1 MSSSSSINKCYYN
14 YELPINSLNSNFKS
28 SIHYIEPLKYD
39 KCSYEIKTETN
50 SNNTNIKNYQISN
63 SSISIKNDKSLFTQV
78 KSIAKEKL
86 IYKYNCT
93 KRKYNIYIINNLLR
107 NDYCCI
113 VSKFKDNILI
123 NNFNKE
129 YFYKYYKTPE
139 IKSTMVK
146 FYPFYKTYFNF
157 YCKPILNDI
166 PLAANMKHYFDTKA
180 KCFLNMEYHNENT
193 NFDDN
198 HNLSKKNSDSSEDL
212 ANDSKN
218 NNDNIFNSK
227 VKDALDNV
235 TIMTTIPN
243 DSETGSIN
251 LNIDKERIEIYR
263 ENKKEYSNDTTFAEI
278 MDFIENKKYCK
289 NSFLKFNKLRNKVKN
304 ELLKSKNNIIKNCL
318 NYNKNNFEL
327 RNNFMNVLKKH
338 NKKKIPI
345 NKINILLQKIKMN
358 NLGKKINRNLLQE
371 NNDKSIDN
379 KNKPNDINKSVNS
392 NINSNSNSNKG
403 YSNLGN
409 IIVKSSNLNIDE
421 KPYIAKKINTKKIN
435 EDIRKYYKNINNI
448 INDYQNKENINNN
461 YITNTNNS
469 KNIKKVNKSISN
481 IKPNKDNK
489 IINQKIS
496 FKNRKKQSRNKNS
509 FYQSIQS
516 LSSINQ
522 NPERSQNIK
531 NKKISLHKTFVKNQS
546 NNKTLMNNNDTLKSL
561 VPPSKTNHL
570 RHKTKFIKYQNVEK
584 IFQNIYSKIKKT
596 YINNNYQIQNNDH
609 NNNNQSTLFKT
620 LIIDNSSLNNINHN
634 LINSPVN
641 APIDNS
647 ISNTFLKKSI
657 YHSIYNNG
665 SANMLQ
671 KKENSKL
678 NFKIRKIKNDNK
690 RYSINQNSMNNKS
703 YSLNKTSD
711 KNYFLNNYLNV
722 ANSLKKSYKSLSKK
736 KKYMYNKKIYTL
748 NKKRIKNIKSFNNR
762 SLNNRGKG
770 QMNIDESKYKNIQKI
785 NSFSNKRKHKNTK
798 FKEIYINIKKEIKS
812 SKYDL
817 IKIAKKCYNEKTN
830 SQNHNLNSIHNF
842 KKKEKK
848 IKLRNDDLR
857 NKTGKTTVNNLK
869 YMDNSRYTTNKDNF
883 NNIINSFHNKSQSTY
898 GLDLNSRKF
907 MKFYM

>member
-1 MSSSSSINKCYYN
+1 MSSSSSMNKCYYN
-14 YELPINSLNSNFKS
+14 YELPINSFNSNYKN
-28 SIHYIEPLKYD
+28 SIHYVEPFKYD
-39 KCSYEIKTETN
+39 KCSYEIITETN

-63 SSISIKNDKSLFTQV
+63 SSFSIKNEKSFFTQI

-93 KRKYNIYIINNLLR
+93 KRKYNTYIINNILR

-139 IKSTMVK
+139 IKSTIVK

-166 PLAANMKHYFDTKA
+166 PLAASMKHYFDTKA
-180 KCFLNMEYHNENT
+180 KCYLNLEYHNENT
-193 NFDDN
+193 NLDDN
-198 HNLSKKNSDSSEDL
+198 HNLSKKNSDSSEEL
-212 ANDSKN
+212 LTESKN

-251 LNIDKERIEIYR
+251 LNIDRERIEIYR
-263 ENKKEYSNDTTFAEI
+263 ENKKDNSNDTTFAEI
-278 MDFIENKKYCK
+278 IDFIQKKKYIK
-289 NSFLKFNKLRNKVKN
+289 NNYQKLNHLRNKVKN
-304 ELLKSKNNIIKNCL
+304 ELLKNKNNIIKNRL
-318 NYNKNNFEL
+318 NYNKNNY
-327 RNNFMNVLKKH
+327 MNVLKKH

-345 NKINILLQKIKMN
+345 NKINVLLQKIKMN
-358 NLGKKINRNLLQE
+358 NLGKKINRNLLKE

-379 KNKPNDINKSVNS
+379 KNKHNDTNKSFNS
-392 NINSNSNSNKG
+392 NINTNSNPNKG

-409 IIVKSSNLNIDE
+409 IIVKSSNLNMDE
-421 KPYIAKKINTKKIN
+421 KSNIAKKINTKKIN

-481 IKPNKDNK
+481 IKTNKDNK

-496 FKNRKKQSRNKNS
+496 FKNRKKQSRNKKNS

-516 LSSINQ
+516 ISSINQ
-522 NPERSQNIK
+522 NPEKSQNIK

-546 NNKTLMNNNDTLKSL
+546 NNKTVMNNNNDTVKSL
-561 VPPSKTNHL
+561 VPPARTNHL

-596 YINNNYQIQNNDH
+596 YINNNHQIQNNEH
-609 NNNNQSTLFKT
+609 NNNNNQSTLFKT
-620 LIIDNSSLNNINHN
+620 LIIENNSLNNIKHN
-634 LINSPVN
+634 IINSPVN
-641 APIDNS
+641 FPIDNS
-647 ISNTFLKKSI
+647 VSNTFLKKSI

-665 SANMLQ
+665 SSNMLQ
-671 KKENSKL
+671 KKDNAKM
-678 NFKIRKIKNDNK
+678 NFRIRKSKNDNK
-690 RYSINQNSMNNKS
+690 RYNINQSSMNNKS

-722 ANSLKKSYKSLSKK
+722 ASSLKKSYKSLSKK
-736 KKYMYNKKIYTL
+736 KKYIYNKKINSI
-748 NKKRIKNIKSFNNR
+748 NKKRIKNIKSFNNH
-762 SLNNRGKG
+762 SLNNKGKG
-770 QMNIDESKYKNIQKI
+770 PINIEENKNRNIQKI
-785 NSFSNKRKHKNTK
+785 NSFSNQGKHKNSK
-798 FKEIYINIKKEIKS
+798 FKEIFINIKKEIKN

-817 IKIAKKCYNEKTN
+817 IKIAKKCCNEKSN
-830 SQNHNLNSIHNF
+830 NQNYNLNSIQHI
-842 KKKEKK
+842 KRKEKK
-848 IKLRNDDLR
+848 IKLRNDELR
-857 NKTGKTTVNNLK
+857 NKTGKTMVTNITNIK
-869 YMDNSRYTTNKDNF
+869 YMENSRFSSNKETF
-883 NNIINSFHNKSQSTY
+883 GNIINSFHNKSQSTY

>member
-14 YELPINSLNSNFKS
+14 YELPINSFNSNLKN
-28 SIHYIEPLKYD
+28 SIHYAEPLKYD
-39 KCSYEIKTETN
+39 KCSYEIITETN

-63 SSISIKNDKSLFTQV
+63 SSISIKNDKSIFTQF

-93 KRKYNIYIINNLLR
+93 KRKYNTYIVNNILR

-139 IKSTMVK
+139 IKITMVK

-166 PLAANMKHYFDTKA
+166 SLAASMKHYFDTKA
-180 KCFLNMEYHNENT
+180 KCFLNLEYHNENT
-193 NFDDN
+193 NFDDKN
-198 HNLSKKNSDSSEDL
+198 NLSKKNSESSEEL
-212 ANDSKN
+212 INESKTN

-227 VKDALDNV
+227 VKDVLDNV

-251 LNIDKERIEIYR
+251 LDIDRERIEIYR

-278 MDFIENKKYCK
+278 MDFIEIKK
-289 NSFLKFNKLRNKVKN
+289 NSKNNFLKFNKLRNKVKN
-304 ELLKSKNNIIKNCL
+304 ELLKNKNNIIKNCL
-318 NYNKNNFEL
+318 NYNKNNLEL

-379 KNKPNDINKSVNS
+379 KNKKNDANKSINS
-392 NINSNSNSNKG
+392 NINTNSNSNKA

-421 KPYIAKKINTKKIN
+421 RPNIAKKINTKKIN

-461 YITNTNNS
+461 FITNTNNS

-481 IKPNKDNK
+481 IKSNKDNK

-546 NNKTLMNNNDTLKSL
+546 NNKTIINNNDTVKSFI
-561 VPPSKTNHL
+561 PPTKTNHL

-596 YINNNYQIQNNDH
+596 YINNNHQIQNNDH
-609 NNNNQSTLFKT
+609 NNNQSTLFKT
-620 LIIDNSSLNNINHN
+620 IIIENSSLNNINHN
-634 LINSPVN
+634 LINSPANV
-641 APIDNS
+641 AIDNS

-665 SANMLQ
+665 STNLLQ
-671 KKENSKL
+671 KKENSKM
-678 NFKIRKIKNDNK
+678 NFKIKKIKNDNK
-690 RYSINQNSMNNKS
+690 RYSINQNSLNNKS

-736 KKYMYNKKIYTL
+736 KKYIYNNKINTI
-748 NKKRIKNIKSFNNR
+748 NKKRIKNIKSFNNN

-770 QMNIDESKYKNIQKI
+770 PINIDESKYKNIQKI
-785 NSFSNKRKHKNTK
+785 NSFSNKRKHKNSK

-817 IKIAKKCYNEKTN
+817 IKIAKKCYNEKTIT
-830 SQNHNLNSIHNF
+830 QNHNLNSIQHF
-842 KKKEKK
+842 IKKEKK

-857 NKTGKTTVNNLK
+857 NKTGKTTMNNLK
-869 YMDNSRYTTNKDNF
+869 YIDNSKYSSNKENLTY
-883 NNIINSFHNKSQSTY
+883 IINSFHNKSQSTY